1 MLTKFSIW
9 LSYIASCE
17 YVFILQLISKFCVTY
32 AGIKPAKYK
41 SFIDHLRLTWKQAPI
56 LFTILVI
63 LIALS
68 IVWNDSWKRK
78 RNNTRI
84 THRPTSDN
92 TLEVPLSMIAYLAMV
107 LSFNFDIPGL
117 LFSVAIMLALGFGI
131 VQTGNMHMCLY
142 FFLHGYHVLSL
153 DNVRILTK
161 FSMEEYLLKLEEN
174 PNGLEARE
182 LTKRVYIIFPTN

>member
-1 MLTKFSIW
+1 M
-9 LSYIASCE
+9 E
-17 YVFILQLISKFCVTY
+17 DY
-32 AGIKPAKYK
+32 ATDRKETRTNSTLGQSTCGI
-41 SFIDHLRLTWKQAPI
+41 INQ
-56 LFTILVI
+56 
-63 LIALS
+63 
-68 IVWNDSWKRK
+68 
-78 RNNTRI
+78 
-84 THRPTSDN
+84 
-92 TLEVPLSMIAYLAMV
+92 YLAMV